1 MKQLF
6 TSLILFLALAVHA
19 GADQAEDQLRAL
31 LDEFLAGAATNEGN
45 VHDRF
50 WAEDLVY
57 TSSSGQRSDKAEIMQ
72 GVAETAERGREP
84 RLSYSGQDFDIR
96 VFGDTAV
103 VTFTLIASRN
113 GATELQFYNTG
124 VFRKRDDQWQAIVW
138 QATHAAAERK
148 ES

>member
-1 MKQLF
+1 MKIF
-6 TSLILFLALAVHA
+6 TTLILFLALAAHA
-19 GADQAEDQLRAL
+19 GTDQAEDQLRSL

-45 VHDRF
+45 VHERF

-96 VFGDTAV
+96 VFDDTAV
-103 VTFTLIASRN
+103 VTFTLLATRAGAS
-113 GATELQFYNTG
+113 EMEFYNTG
-124 VFRKRDDQWQAIVW
+124 VFRKRDDRWQAIVW
-138 QATHAAAERK
+138 QATHAAAPKVER
-148 ES
+148 